1 MNKDSSDSRSLG
13 TLEKDFS
20 ALKLVSSV
28 NSFVKAVEIQNH
40 LGEGNFSQG
49 LFINLL
55 FYTLTLV
62 MKKQHSLG
70 GISG

>member
-13 TLEKDFS
+13 TLEKGFS

-28 NSFVKAVEIQNH
+28 NSFVRAMEIQNH
-40 LGEGNFSQG
+40 FGEGDLSQG
-49 LFINLL
+49 LFVNELC
-55 FYTLTLV
+55 YTFTLV
-62 MKKQHSLG
+62 MKRQRSLG